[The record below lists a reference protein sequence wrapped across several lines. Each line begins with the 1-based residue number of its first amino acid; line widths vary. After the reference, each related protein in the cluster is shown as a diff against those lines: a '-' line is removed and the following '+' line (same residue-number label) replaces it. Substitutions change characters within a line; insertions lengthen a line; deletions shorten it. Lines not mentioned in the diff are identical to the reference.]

1 MSHPKPDGVIYAD
14 VRMLLQVAEHIA
26 GDPQADDL
34 GILPAAVA
42 RHRSEAMGREI
53 YASIWLK
60 AATLLHTL
68 ARLPALEHSNAQFG
82 WLAAV
87 AFLRVNGITLTYQPK
102 DAAILVRDVVAD
114 EVPVRKIALQ
124 LRKWAAA

>member
-1 MSHPKPDGVIYAD
+1 MSQPDAVIYAD
-14 VRMLLQVAEHIA
+14 VPMLLQVAEHIV

-53 YASIWLK
+53 YGTIWLK
-60 AATLLHTL
+60 AATLLQTL
-68 ARLPALEHSNAQFG
+68 ARLPTLEHSNAQFG

-87 AFLRVNGITLTYQPK
+87 AFLRINGHTLTYQPK
-102 DAAILVRDVVAD
+102 DAAILMRDVVAG
-114 EVPVRKIALQ
+114 EAPVRKIALQ
-124 LRKWAAA
+124 LRQWATG